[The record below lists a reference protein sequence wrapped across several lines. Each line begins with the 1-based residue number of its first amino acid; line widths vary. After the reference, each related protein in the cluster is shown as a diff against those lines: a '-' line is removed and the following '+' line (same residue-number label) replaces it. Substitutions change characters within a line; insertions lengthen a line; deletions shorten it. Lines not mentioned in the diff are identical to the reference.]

1 VAVER
6 ILGLRRYGHA
16 LLLDPCIPS
25 SWPGFSITYRFG
37 RTKYDIVVENP
48 LGVCTGVLAVKAD
61 GQSIT
66 GSQKNL
72 ISLADDGTPHKIL
85 IVLG

>member
-1 VAVER
+1 M
-6 ILGLRRYGHA
+6 RRYGEN

-25 SWPGFSITYRFG
+25 SWPGFAITYRFG
-37 RTKYDIVVENP
+37 KTKYEIAIENP

-61 GQSIT
+61 GQTIT

-72 ISLADDGTPHKIL
+72 IPLTDDGAAHKIL
-85 IVLG
+85 VVLG